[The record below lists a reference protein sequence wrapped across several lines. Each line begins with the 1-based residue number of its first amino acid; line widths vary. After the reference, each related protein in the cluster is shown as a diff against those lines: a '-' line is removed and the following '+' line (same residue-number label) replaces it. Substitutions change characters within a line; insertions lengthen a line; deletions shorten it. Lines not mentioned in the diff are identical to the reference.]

1 MDIIYYQIY
10 FVSSKYYLYCRYV
23 FTIVDYMSKW
33 PEAYPIFTK
42 SAQEVASKIEDN
54 FYRFG
59 VCQEIISDCGGEF
72 NNKILTE
79 LMKKNGIKHIT
90 TSPYHPQSTGLV
102 EKFNSKL
109 KSTINKTILE
119 DGQNWHEYIN
129 NNLFAYRTSVQA
141 STKISPFE
149 TMYVRKPVLPNEMM
163 HGHTELS
170 TIMKKLI

>member
-1 MDIIYYQIY
+1 MARSIPNFYQ
-10 FVSSKYYLYCRYV
+10 VC
-23 FTIVDYMSKW
+23 T
-33 PEAYPIFTK
+33 
-42 SAQEVASKIEDN
+42 QEVASKIEDT

-109 KSTINKTILE
+109 KSMINNTILE
-119 DGQNWHEYIN
+119 DGQNWHIN
-129 NNLFAYRTSVQA
+129 KNLFAYRTPVKA

-149 TMYVRKPVLPNEMM
+149 AMYVRKPVLPNEMM
-163 HGHTELS
+163 HGHTEFYPAISIFAVQICYTNKFLLYS
-170 TIMKKLI
+170 Y

>member
-23 FTIVDYMSKW
+23 LTIVDYMSKW
-33 PEAYPIFTK
+33 PAAYPIFTK
-42 SAQEVASKIEDN
+42 SAQEVASKIEDT

-90 TSPYHPQSTGLV
+90 TSPYHPQSNV
-102 EKFNSKL
+102 P
-109 KSTINKTILE
+109 STVKWF
-119 DGQNWHEYIN
+119 G
-129 NNLFAYRTSVQA
+129 
-141 STKISPFE
+141 
-149 TMYVRKPVLPNEMM
+149 
-163 HGHTELS
+163 
-170 TIMKKLI
+170 